1 MLKLIKKILTHQNRI
16 GRDKLAHFYSGAL
29 GFTLFSILINPIW
42 ASVIVVGAGVFK
54 EIYDIMYPNDNTHY
68 VYFSRLY
75 VSNNRDNIINEMNNI
90 HGKKF
95 IFDLK

>member
-54 EIYDIMYPNDNTHY
+54 EIYDIVTGKGQGEVLDSFFTSLP
-68 VYFSRLY
+68 VILY
-75 VSNNRDNIINEMNNI
+75 WLVV
-90 HGKKF
+90 F
-95 IFDLK
+95 F